1 MLPLTLAE
9 IAAATGGRVDPPE
22 AADVRVTAPASL
34 DSRDVP
40 AGGLFV
46 AIAGE
51 RVDGHDY
58 AAAAVAGGAAAVLGT
73 REVGVPAVVVPD
85 PGVALGRLAR
95 VVLDR
100 LRAEGELT
108 VLAMTGSQGKTGVK
122 DYLSQVLAA
131 VGPTVATAGN
141 FNNELGVPL
150 TVLRADA
157 GTRYLVVEMG
167 ARGIGHIAYLCTI
180 APPDVAA
187 VLNVGTAHL
196 GEFGSVDAI
205 ARGKGEIVEALSGSG
220 VAVLN
225 ADDAR
230 VAAMVERTPARVLH
244 FGEGAGPDGVAW
256 RGLALDEL
264 GRPEVELG
272 HGGTWLPLR
281 LAASGAHQ
289 VANAAAAA
297 ALAIGAGVELE
308 VVVAGLAA
316 SSPRSRWR
324 MEVTERQDGLL
335 VVNDA
340 YNANPGSMAAALRT
354 LVSIA
359 DRRSVGRSIA
369 VLGEMLELG
378 ETSHDEH
385 VALGRTAGELGVDL
399 VVAVGAPDGVGG
411 WIADA
416 ARAAGAEAHL
426 TPTRHEALAWL
437 RHNVSARDVVLLKA
451 SRGGGLEVVAEG
463 LLATGGDRAEGAV
476 DPDQQEG
483 PTT

>member
-9 IAAATGGRVDPPE
+9 IASATGGRVDPPE
-22 AADVRVTAPASL
+22 AADVRVTGPASL

-40 AGGLFV
+40 DGGLFV
-46 AIAGE
+46 AVAGE

-58 AAAAVAGGAAAVLGT
+58 AAAAVAEGAAAVLAA
-73 REVGVPAVVVPD
+73 REVGVPAVVVAD
-85 PGVALGRLAR
+85 PAVALGRLAR
-95 VVLDR
+95 TVLDR
-100 LRAEGELT
+100 LRAEGDLT

-122 DYLSQVLAA
+122 DYLSQVLGAA
-131 VGPTVATAGN
+131 GPTVATAGN

-167 ARGIGHIAYLCTI
+167 ARGIGHIAYLCSI

-256 RGLALDEL
+256 RGLTLDEL

-272 HGGTWLPLR
+272 HGGTWLPLH

-297 ALAIGAGVELE
+297 AMALGAGVDLD
-308 VVVAGLAA
+308 VVVAGLAGA
-316 SSPRSRWR
+316 SPRSRWR
-324 MEVTERQDGLL
+324 MEVTERHDGLL

-354 LVSIA
+354 LVAIA

-378 ETSHDEH
+378 ETSRDEH
-385 VALGRTAGELGVDL
+385 VALGRVAGELGVDL
-399 VVAVGAPDGVGG
+399 VVAVGAADGVGG

-416 ARAAGAEAHL
+416 AREAGAEAHL
-426 TPTRHEALAWL
+426 TSTRHEALAWL

-463 LLATGGDRAEGAV
+463 LLATAGDRAEGTGEK
-476 DPDQQEG
+476 DQQEG